1 MQDSRIFIVMQEF
14 NFDKFMKDIEKRTE
28 KNKARKKQQKRDEDE
43 SLGKKWR
50 RRYQELPGNKIRY
63 DK

>member
-1 MQDSRIFIVMQEF
+1 MQEF